1 MTASATPDHHY
12 SIDRTLLE
20 RLAAITIQHSN
31 ALFAEITEKLAPDD
45 SSIAGSLFI
54 LAGAMQTGYSVAR
67 LPNLDIATLEINTM
81 LGHLGL
87 PLHMSLDR
95 VQRRAAM

>member
-1 MTASATPDHHY
+1 MTASASPDHSY
-12 SIDRTLLE
+12 QIDRTLLMK
-20 RLAAITIQHSN
+20 LAAITVKHSN
-31 ALFAEITEKLAPDD
+31 ELFAAIVDELAPDD
-45 SSIAGSLFI
+45 ASVAASLFI

-95 VQRRAAM
+95 VQ